1 MLSWLWW
8 RILTLC
14 GSIVAFC
21 GKGFLFNYLMKIKIN
36 KGWSK
41 KISIKQRPYDSGGED
56 SEQWDRVH
64 QVSDLPYRDDRESRK
79 DWREQKH
86 MVTKKI
92 YERHRKKKSMKLT
105 TKLQSEAIIIRKE
118 VHLLG
123 ALLKGP

>member
-1 MLSWLWW
+1 
-8 RILTLC
+8 
-14 GSIVAFC
+14 
-21 GKGFLFNYLMKIKIN
+21 
-36 KGWSK
+36 
-41 KISIKQRPYDSGGED
+41 
-56 SEQWDRVH
+56 
-64 QVSDLPYRDDRESRK
+64 
-79 DWREQKH
+79 